1 MTDSIKTRSFR
12 LTEETTEKFKKIC
25 AEFDNQNE
33 ALNSLISAFE
43 LTQAKAILTDRA
55 TEITDFEVHLTAI
68 QKAFTYSLE
77 LNNNAESR
85 IRQEFL
91 VRLDTQTQTIAD
103 LQDRLRQSEEQVRN
117 ISAKSDETIRK
128 AEIDKTTAEQNA
140 KNLDKELQQVRKEL
154 EQEKKLSAVTIEA
167 KDRLQADINQFKEK
181 ASQLDSKQKE
191 LDTALQKIDK
201 LTDEINK
208 LKAEI
213 EQIRKTKEQEI
224 NTALLIQQA
233 ELTQTFNQK
242 TSQLQEQHT
251 QQIASLL
258 SGINQNF
265 KSDNSGSD
273 IDK

>member
-55 TEITDFEVHLTAI
+55 TEITDFEAHLTAV

-77 LNNNAESR
+77 LNSHAESR
-85 IRQEFL
+85 IRQEFS

-128 AEIDKTTAEQNA
+128 AETDKTTAEQNA

-191 LDTALQKIDK
+191 LDTALQKINK

-213 EQIRKTKEQEI
+213 EQIQKTKEQEI

-242 TSQLQEQHT
+242 ISQLQEQHT